1 MIINYVPATWLC
13 KKRREPVQFRRCE
26 AGPGNSYPAMDN
38 GKLRIG
44 LAINSSGDSRMIR
57 MPDGIVT
64 VHLDGERYRGAYYFH
79 GDELVVTAYGLR
91 ESSADMSVLQGER
104 GKAAL
109 NLAKLVLIDMVRE
122 TMDEPG
128 LHPGLS
134 LQGST
139 TQICLDGSIT
149 HIGF

>member
-1 MIINYVPATWLC
+1 
-13 KKRREPVQFRRCE
+13 
-26 AGPGNSYPAMDN
+26 
-38 GKLRIG
+38 
-44 LAINSSGDSRMIR
+44 MIR
-57 MPDGIVT
+57 MPDGTVT
-64 VHLDGERYRGAYYFH
+64 VHLDGERYRGAYYFQ
-79 GDELVVTAYGLR
+79 GNELVVTAYGLR

-122 TMDEPG
+122 STDIAVSD
-128 LHPGLS
+128 PGLS

-139 TQICLDGSIT
+139 TAICLDVTAT